1 MSEVLELELIVGVFV
16 TFILIIIFVFS
27 ARKGNFDDQKKMMD
41 GMLFDSPTDLQ
52 AAVERE
58 KKQEAM
64 REKKRANKKESE

>member
-41 GMLFDSPTDLQ
+41 GMLFDSPADLQ